1 MYLKVTQLYL
11 YIRLAKKFFPVFIRA
26 YGKIEWTFWPTQY
39 MCILFQIL
47 TIIGYYKIL
56 NIVSCTLQQV
66 LGVYLFYI

>member
-1 MYLKVTQLYL
+1 MYRKVTQLYL
-11 YIRLAKKFFPVFIRA
+11 YIGLAKKFIRFVIRS

-47 TIIGYYKIL
+47 TIIGNYKIL